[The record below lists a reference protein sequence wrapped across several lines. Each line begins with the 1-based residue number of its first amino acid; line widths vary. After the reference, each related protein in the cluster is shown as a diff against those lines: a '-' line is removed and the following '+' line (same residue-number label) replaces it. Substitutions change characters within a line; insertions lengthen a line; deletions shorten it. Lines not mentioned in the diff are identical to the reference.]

1 MVGLEG
7 FEPPTHG
14 LGNRC
19 SILLSY
25 RPKWFIYQL
34 LTAIRRRSK
43 PWLDDAN
50 HEELGPPF
58 VYATTSAEKGYAL
71 ICPRRDR
78 VNCPSLRCRKQH
90 QTILA
95 QTTSQ
100 RALSDS
106 MLSSVRAA
114 ETKYGGIL

>member
-1 MVGLEG
+1 
-7 FEPPTHG
+7 
-14 LGNRC
+14 
-19 SILLSY
+19 
-25 RPKWFIYQL
+25 
-34 LTAIRRRSK
+34 
-43 PWLDDAN
+43 
-50 HEELGPPF
+50 
-58 VYATTSAEKGYAL
+58 
-71 ICPRRDR
+71 
-78 VNCPSLRCRKQH
+78 LRCRKQH